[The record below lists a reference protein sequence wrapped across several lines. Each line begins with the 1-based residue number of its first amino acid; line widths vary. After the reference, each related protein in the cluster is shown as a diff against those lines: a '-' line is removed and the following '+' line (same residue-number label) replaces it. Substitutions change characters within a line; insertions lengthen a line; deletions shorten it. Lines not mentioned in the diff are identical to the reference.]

1 MIDKIFTKDWFN
13 RGPQFVTANRTVS
26 INWEDADS
34 DVFSNFLYSEVEA
47 LRVLADERRLRTE
60 LYKIIHALGLSGIN
74 ICLTRGVIETAR
86 TNGHIIEIDLA
97 NIDNMKGTAFMKLD
111 KLFGFL
117 IHECCHCLYTRFD
130 YCRRFNGKYP
140 HVVHYLH
147 NIIEDELIETRLGR
161 RFPGYINYIHVV
173 KEGIFNDSKSLLDAC
188 ETEVDVI
195 LAILFHIIRYPKYV
209 TSVPENVLN
218 KYAKLFNNIYNI
230 MNGWGC
236 FDKMLDDCTYASMR
250 SAIEIYELIKSYID
264 EKKQDTDSG
273 NGDSASD
280 SNSGSSDNTSK
291 NNSSDNSSE
300 SDENSENN
308 DSDNS
313 SISDENNDE
322 SNNNN
327 SSNIN
332 DNGKSGEEQL
342 DSSKIA
348 EMIKEMLDKQ
358 AQSSSECINPYEMN
372 KMDSQLQ
379 RTDTVEKNR
388 EENKTH
394 VYNRNERP
402 VNVHGSIVDSHR
414 AAEKKYNTIKREI
427 SSYISR
433 FKEITIP
440 QQQKK
445 LVLETQN
452 FRRNGTLDPARLA
465 VAMANVNT
473 VYKQTTSRNV
483 NRPCKFALV
492 IMLDESGSMN
502 GDPNDMATRV
512 AVMIYEAMITNPD
525 IEIYVYGHGDVV
537 YRYIDKHTHDKNN
550 IVNRNLQNGQNETES
565 YKYIIDDVRKQTRLP
580 IVAVNIT
587 DSYYISNVD
596 EIKNVV
602 NELNTTQN
610 ACISVITIN
619 PCYVNSYADE
629 FNSNIY
635 GEGNYLNTC
644 SRDADVFNTIAM
656 KLSDIIVKN
665 WKRNMR
671 NAA

>member
-34 DVFSNFLYSEVEA
+34 DVFSNFLYNEVEA
-47 LRVLADERRLRTE
+47 LRVLGDERRLRTE
-60 LYKIIHALGLSGIN
+60 LYKIIHALGLSGIS

-173 KEGIFNDSKSLLDAC
+173 KEGIFNDSKSMLDAC

-195 LAILFHIIRYPKYV
+195 LAILFHIIRYPKYI
-209 TSVPENVLN
+209 TSVPETVLN

-273 NGDSASD
+273 SGHSGNGD
-280 SNSGSSDNTSK
+280 SGSSDNTSE

-300 SDENSENN
+300 LDENSENSDSN
-308 DSDNS
+308 DS
-313 SISDENNDE
+313 SISDENIDE

-327 SSNIN
+327 NLNITDN
-332 DNGKSGEEQL
+332 DKSGEEQL

-348 EMIKEMLDKQ
+348 EMIKEIYDKQ
-358 AQSSSECINPYEMN
+358 AQSSSECTNPYEMN

-379 RTDTVEKNR
+379 RTDAVEKNR

-394 VYNRNERP
+394 VYNRDERP
-402 VNVHGSIVDSHR
+402 VNVHGSIVDSHC

-492 IMLDESGSMN
+492 IMLDESGSMD

-565 YKYIIDDVRKQTRLP
+565 YKYIIDDVRRQTRLP

-602 NELNTTQN
+602 NELNTTRN

-619 PCYVNSYADE
+619 PTYVNSYADE

-644 SRDADVFNTIAM
+644 SRDADVFNTIAI
-656 KLSDIIVKN
+656 KLSDIIVKT